1 MRSDVAEMIRMR
13 VEDGALLREIAEVFG
28 LSRERVR
35 RLLVKEGVTEV
46 PHNRNIRRVLCAYSP
61 SKSTSEIAADAGVS
75 ADNVRSTLNV
85 KQLPRAKAKY
95 WSRGSKYTAE
105 ILAEHMLTVS
115 VKVGHTATAHDLI
128 AASPP
133 AHMEYY
139 KVFGSLTAAA
149 RYAGLEPNKSGAAGH
164 L

>member
-28 LSRERVR
+28 LSRGRVR

-75 ADNVRSTLNV
+75 AQNVRFTLNV
-85 KQLPRAKAKY
+85 KQLLPR
-95 WSRGSKYTAE
+95 SRGSKYTAE
-105 ILAEHMLTVS
+105 ILAEHMVTVS